1 VRGRGGADVTQY
13 QRPILY
19 PKQSDAFFTASRFG
33 VCEATTKAGKT
44 VGAMAW
50 LLEQA
55 LIHGGP
61 GRNYWW
67 VAPQYEQAGIA
78 FERYKRGLPASVVKR
93 AVGTFPQRL
102 TLANGA
108 SISFRS
114 ADKTDSLYGEDVH
127 AAAVDEYTR
136 APAAVHAAMLSVT
149 TATQGPI
156 RYIGNVVGRGSW
168 GYAIARAAEA
178 GEPDWH
184 YSKLSCVDA
193 IAGLREIGQADAADR
208 LELSVEQARATLQP
222 DEFRML
228 YLAEA
233 PEDDTNPID
242 MRKLDAAVVPASER
256 PTKAYGLD
264 LARIRDYTELVGL
277 DDQCQW
283 TTHWRHRGGE
293 WATIVRMIRE
303 RVGTSVPVLCDSTG
317 VGDAIVEDLSAAGVN
332 VVGYKF
338 TGPSRRALLSRL
350 VTAINNGTVSVPAP
364 VKPQLEAL
372 TATYTAAGVQ
382 YVVPEPMHDD
392 GMMSL
397 GLAIRCWDETV
408 GVAAAPASVVHPS
421 ADRDVVTLKM
431 TAPWELERRPA
442 RVVSVDEEIAALM
455 RPDAGHAHSFGALG
469 AGW

>member
-1 VRGRGGADVTQY
+1 MTTY

-19 PKQSDAFFTASRFG
+19 PKQEAAVFNDARYA
-33 VCEATTKAGKT
+33 VCEATTKSGKT
-44 VGAMAW
+44 ISAMAW

-93 AVGTFPQRL
+93 SIGTFPQRL
-102 TLANGA
+102 VLANGA
-108 SISFRS
+108 SLSFRS
-114 ADKTDSLYGEDVH
+114 ADKPDSLYGEDVH
-127 AAAVDEYTR
+127 DAVVDEYTR
-136 APAAVHAAMLSVT
+136 APATTLAAVMSVT
-149 TATQGPI
+149 TATGGRI
-156 RYIGNVVGRGSW
+156 RFIGNVVGRSSW
-168 GYAIARAAEA
+168 GFSIARNAEA
-178 GEPDWH
+178 GADDWH
-184 YSKLSCVDA
+184 YSKLSCIDA
-193 IAGLREIGQADAADR
+193 IDGLREIGQHEAADR
-208 LELSVEQARATLQP
+208 LHASVEAARATLQP

-242 MRKLDAAVVPASER
+242 MRKLDAATVPASDR

-293 WATIVRMIRE
+293 WATIVRMIRD
-303 RVGTSVPVLCDSTG
+303 RVGTTVPVLCDSTG

-392 GMMSL
+392 GMMAL
-397 GLAIRCWDETV
+397 ALAIRCWDETV
-408 GVAAAPASVVHPS
+408 GVAAAPASVVHPN

-442 RVVSVDEEIAALM
+442 RTVTIDEEIAAML
-455 RPDAGHAHSFGALG
+455 RPDATHTTSFGALG